1 MREGTYFID
10 LIAEYEQRAEVLR
23 GLDPELVQR
32 ATAARDALDMF
43 LDELYEADLDIM
55 LSTARRMLSASYL
68 LEHFVDEFD
77 ESETDANIYSRI
89 TSASAIMQNNRESI
103 FYNHLY
109 MSDLDDLRAALHS
122 LNEFLDCEVRPHWHK
137 HAEEERASQDPPK
150 KRGRPRKAA

>member
-23 GLDPELVQR
+23 GLDPKLVQR

-43 LDELYEADLDIM
+43 FDELYETDLDISLSSARKM
-55 LSTARRMLSASYL
+55 LNASYL
-68 LEHFVDEFD
+68 LQNFVDEFD

-89 TSASAIMQNNRESI
+89 ISASEVMQNNRESLA
-103 FYNHLY
+103 FNFLF
-109 MSDLDDLRAALHS
+109 MSDLDDLKAALHS

-137 HAEEERASQDPPK
+137 HAEEERANQEPPK